1 MKRQKLLIAIPIMA
15 VVFALIGYLVCS
27 SITTNVLSEQYGY
40 YTMYDVSR
48 NCVPEKIKEITADIR
63 GVNSKR
69 NRAWCKSQALFFY
82 SLYYCINYLSYL
94 PLARVYFST
103 GIADVNREKI
113 LLKALIVME
122 NEQYFFFFSV
132 DICFCIF
139 KC

>member
-69 NRAWCKSQALFFY
+69 NRA
-82 SLYYCINYLSYL
+82 
-94 PLARVYFST
+94 
-103 GIADVNREKI
+103 
-113 LLKALIVME
+113 
-122 NEQYFFFFSV
+122 
-132 DICFCIF
+132 
-139 KC
+139 